1 MIDATKSQA
10 QQKTVKLSLQTE
22 QQGGHVQGVLPTS
35 KEGAERSLRKL
46 AGWSKHLLW
55 KNWATKTVK
64 ER

>member
-22 QQGGHVQGVLPTS
+22 QQGGHVQGILPTS

-46 AGWSKHLLW
+46 AGCLNIFFEKIGQPKKL
-55 KNWATKTVK
+55 
-64 ER
+64 